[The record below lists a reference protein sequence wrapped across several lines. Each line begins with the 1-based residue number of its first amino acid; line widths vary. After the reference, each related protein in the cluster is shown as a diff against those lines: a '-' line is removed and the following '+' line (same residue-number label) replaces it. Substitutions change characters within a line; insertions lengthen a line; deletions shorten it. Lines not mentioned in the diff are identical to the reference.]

1 MIIICNV
8 LLEKYT
14 LRKTSAD
21 GRKFG
26 FLEQGD
32 LSYKRRTG
40 HKLMEGFT
48 STPSIY
54 IFYNNCIQFIL

>member
-32 LSYKRRTG
+32 
-40 HKLMEGFT
+40 
-48 STPSIY
+48 
-54 IFYNNCIQFIL
+54 